1 MVETQALANPRKAPP
16 GSLAGSI
23 LRQHH
28 PELPSLTWDEI
39 LASSGWHD

>member
-1 MVETQALANPRKAPP
+1 MVETRALANPRKAPP

-23 LRQHH
+23 LRQRH